1 MNLDTS
7 PLPDEPFEWAGI
19 PEDTH
24 ERVAEVLELCDRCAD
39 ELFDVEHRTAFR
51 RFLGRAAAAD
61 PKIFRRRSAANRAAA
76 AVCWAIAR
84 ANESTGP
91 DAALETQELLAW
103 FGVKGSIS
111 QRAEV
116 FLWANGVNPHYS
128 YGAME
133 LGSPGLLTADTRREI
148 VAARDRYLSWDD

>member
-1 MNLDTS
+1 MT
-7 PLPDEPFEWAGI
+7 G
-19 PEDTH
+19 
-24 ERVAEVLELCDRCAD
+24 CAD

-51 RFLGRAAAAD
+51 RFLGRAAVGRPRDLPAQVGGE
-61 PKIFRRRSAANRAAA
+61 PSRGGRLPGRS
-76 AVCWAIAR
+76 AR

-116 FLWANGVNPHYS
+116 FLWANGVNPH
-128 YGAME
+128 
-133 LGSPGLLTADTRREI
+133 
-148 VAARDRYLSWDD
+148 